1 MISIQINS
9 TLTPGNFY
17 RTQSLQEGHY
27 RIQSKDGVFDD
38 LVVPRSSID
47 LKEAPVD
54 IDDPVC
60 PVDRSITS
68 GRGRLRLHGPN
79 FAAQGGDDVFF
90 GQFTSGQATLLISL
104 AGTLQVV
111 ADPSVTKP
119 KVKVVARYLV
129 DGEAAVSFRT
139 NLGPLNASI
148 DASLSI
154 DGLAVFSGNATN
166 ASLVGGTVGITPSV
180 GTSGPGVAVGIGV
193 SGQTS
198 ASGTLPG
205 NRIVIGDLTV
215 NTPINWGYTI
225 TLRAENDK
233 LFRGCTAASAL
244 MTEQFIELIAQ
255 APGVGDPIY
264 SLSAIS
270 FTAQTGELAVI
281 HPLAAIPAISG
292 PPPLD
297 AESEEADPVEGQ
309 SPLEWSRENFLPEV
323 ETIIDDGTIV
333 EGDSLLGALLV
344 YSGIVLAGNAGD
356 GTFAFSD
363 GQLSFISAED
373 GKTVLAQGSLT
384 QIVAD
389 ANAGTFT
396 AQLEGFTLASLTP
409 DQTPLGSTLANF
421 GGIVELDPDIIE
433 ASAGF
438 TADGLTPMP
447 FSVIIRPAP
456 SQ

>member
-264 SLSAIS
+264 SL
-270 FTAQTGELAVI
+270 
-281 HPLAAIPAISG
+281 
-292 PPPLD
+292 
-297 AESEEADPVEGQ
+297 
-309 SPLEWSRENFLPEV
+309 
-323 ETIIDDGTIV
+323 
-333 EGDSLLGALLV
+333 
-344 YSGIVLAGNAGD
+344 
-356 GTFAFSD
+356 
-363 GQLSFISAED
+363 
-373 GKTVLAQGSLT
+373 
-384 QIVAD
+384 
-389 ANAGTFT
+389 
-396 AQLEGFTLASLTP
+396 
-409 DQTPLGSTLANF
+409 
-421 GGIVELDPDIIE
+421 
-433 ASAGF
+433 
-438 TADGLTPMP
+438 
-447 FSVIIRPAP
+447 
-456 SQ
+456 